1 MYQKKNYVDLK
12 SHDSYLNQKSYNFTD
27 VKKQAYTILYIVMLI
42 FISVSILL
50 YVSQS
55 LKINEQSTRLM
66 NLEKE
71 LEKIK
76 AKNEQ
81 LEFELASKT
90 SLTEIERIAKNK
102 LNMVE
107 VEKKETIVYNNQF
120 KKEDKYLA
128 DIPKEKF
135 FLVQIYD
142 KIIKEVSTVQAES
155 LE

>member
-12 SHDSYLNQKSYNFTD
+12 SHDSYLNRKSYNFTD

-66 NLEKE
+66 NLEKK